1 MLLLIDKL
9 KHVII
14 MKIFDFSSNKFKNL
28 IKMLVVSSLVL
39 AYFIY
44 YGINNLSDVVFPI
57 IFIILIIRYF
67 KD

>member
-1 MLLLIDKL
+1 
-9 KHVII
+9 